1 MNYMINIPILSL
13 TIASLFACSDGSE
26 NPPAEDPKGDVS
38 IYVTTSNR
46 SQDFK
51 KQAVDF
57 SNEQSAMSITL
68 KPTERFQTMDGFGA
82 AVTGSSA
89 FNLLKMTAENR
100 KKFLTETFSPTEGMG
115 YSYIRVAIGCSD
127 FSLSEYTCW
136 DDKEAGFGLTPEET
150 DYVIPVLKE
159 IIAINPTIKILAS
172 PWTCPIWMKE
182 RVDDNP
188 WTGGHLK
195 KMYYGDYADYFIKWI
210 QAFKAQGINITSVT
224 PQNEPLN
231 DGNSASLHMDWEEMG
246 EFVNL
251 HLAPK
256 IKASEL
262 GTKVYL
268 YDHNYDVAD
277 YPLNIYKSG
286 VDNDVV
292 AGAAFHDYGG
302 QIDALNYV
310 HQQAPGKELIFTET
324 SIGTW
329 NNGQDLSVRLM
340 ADMEYVA
347 LGTVNR
353 WCKAV
358 IVWNLMLDSDMG
370 PNRPGGC
377 QTCYGAVDIFR
388 GNFKDI
394 KRNSH
399 YYIIGHL
406 ASVVKPG
413 ATRIGS
419 EGNAESGIIYSAFEN
434 TDGTYAL
441 VLMNN
446 TSGNKKITVNS
457 GSKKFTYEVPSRAVV
472 SYRWTK

>member
-1 MNYMINIPILSL
+1 MINIPILSL

>member
-1 MNYMINIPILSL
+1 MKYMANISILSL
-13 TIASLFACSDGSE
+13 TIASLFACNDGSE
-26 NPPAEDPKGDVS
+26 NPPTEDPKGDVS
-38 IYVTTSNR
+38 MYVTTSNR

-68 KPTERFQTMDGFGA
+68 KPVERFQTMDGFGA

-89 FNLLKMTAENR
+89 FNLLKMTAEDR

-136 DDKEAGFGLTPEET
+136 DDKEAGFGLTTEET

-195 KMYYGDYADYFIKWI
+195 KEYYGDYADYFIKWI

-256 IKASEL
+256 IKASGL

-358 IVWNLMLDSDMG
+358 IVWNLMLDSDKG

-419 EGNAESGIIYSAFEN
+419 EGNTESGIIYSAFEN

-457 GSKKFTYEVPSRAVV
+457 GSKKFTYEVPSRGVV
-472 SYRWTK
+472 SYRWAK